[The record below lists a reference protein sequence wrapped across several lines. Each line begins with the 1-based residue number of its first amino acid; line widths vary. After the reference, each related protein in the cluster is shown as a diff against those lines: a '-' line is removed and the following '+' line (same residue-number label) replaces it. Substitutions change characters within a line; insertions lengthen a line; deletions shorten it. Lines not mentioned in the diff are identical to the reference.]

1 MIKKIGWRKRQHQK
15 NVPMKRLAPFL
26 EEINVLWIKCIL
38 QASKETYIAVKY
50 GFMFYLCAD
59 LQAVTT
65 TPCPRHQGTAGGAIL
80 VPPGMAVGVQT
91 LVPVGERKALLWGGR
106 VAGVEKKNK
115 NPQKIH
121 F

>member
-1 MIKKIGWRKRQHQK
+1 
-15 NVPMKRLAPFL
+15 MKRLAPFL

-80 VPPGMAVGVQT
+80 VPPRDGCGGPNAGPRGGAKGLVVGGQSGRS
-91 LVPVGERKALLWGGR
+91 GE
-106 VAGVEKKNK
+106 EK
-115 NPQKIH
+115 QKPTKDP
-121 F
+121 FLS

>member
-1 MIKKIGWRKRQHQK
+1 
-15 NVPMKRLAPFL
+15 MKRLAPFL

-65 TPCPRHQGTAGGAIL
+65 IPCPRHQGTAGGAIL
-80 VPPGMAVGVQT
+80 IPPWYGCGGPNAGPRGGAKG
-91 LVPVGERKALLWGGR
+91 LVVGGR

-115 NPQKIH
+115 NPKDP
-121 F
+121 FLS